1 MPSTEEEKDSAA
13 TKKDCGLLGPKHQA
27 NAAQLTKG
35 KRAKLP
41 SGTLVTG
48 NG

>member
-13 TKKDCGLLGPKHQA
+13 TKKDCGLLEPKQQA
-27 NAAQLTKG
+27 NAAQVPKG

-41 SGTLVTG
+41 SGKLATG
-48 NG
+48 DG